1 MLDKQT
7 NLKKPIWLN
16 ITRVAVATITFS
28 GALLLSGCATAPME
42 PEEESLKNEVVESDA
57 VSKVEKSDLTSTETA
72 SGSQPAESLEKI
84 ETKIVQTEQL
94 KTSVQPSESNE
105 SKAVESVN
113 TAKDSEKLIQSEKKA
128 SIEKNQIEKIKTENS
143 KDTQK
148 VTEKNKDEHQVVS
161 NQSNEPSSSKSA
173 GKISNDKNPRS
184 SAVYYECIANEC
196 SRQDLVKLILDISEK
211 NKSLISIDKVGK
223 IIQSEWTKLGTV
235 LTVEWDIAGLTKS
248 EKLVMNVPDTTHMTL
263 KDEQGKINQYQ
274 ITKPDIAQPNVSQ

>member
-128 SIEKNQIEKIKTENS
+128 SIEKIKTENS

-161 NQSNEPSSSKSA
+161 NKSNEPSSSKST

-184 SAVYYECIANEC
+184 SAVSYECIANEC
-196 SRQDLVKLILDISEK
+196 PRQDLVKLILDISEK

-274 ITKPDIAQPNVSQ
+274 ITKPDIAQPIVSQ